1 MNAGAANDRIK
12 LREGAI
18 AWQQVDGETILLDLT
33 ASSYLGVNRSGTLL
47 WSALAE
53 GTTRNELIRRLT
65 NTFSIAEDQAAADVD
80 AFLEDCRTR
89 DLLA

>member
-1 MNAGAANDRIK
+1 MNAGFADNRIK
-12 LREGAI
+12 LREGATG
-18 AWQQVDGETILLDLT
+18 WQQVDGETILLDLT

-53 GTTRNELIRRLT
+53 GTTRDELIRHLT
-65 NTFSIAEDQAAADVD
+65 NTFDIAEDQAGADVD

>member
-1 MNAGAANDRIK
+1 
-12 LREGAI
+12 
-18 AWQQVDGETILLDLT
+18 
-33 ASSYLGVNRSGTLL
+33 LL

-53 GTTRNELIRRLT
+53 GTTRDELIRHLT
-65 NTFSIAEDQAAADVD
+65 NTFDIAEDQAGADGD